1 MNSHTPTRVRL
12 AATFFALATAT
23 VSFAQI
29 PAEHAVVLTEQT
41 VSPRSL
47 LLDVDLKTGKFTP
60 MGRFGLDG
68 LPPLAVRH
76 DPVNR
81 DLIVAI
87 RWPTGS
93 RILRL
98 KYSGT
103 KLASQRVIADVS
115 GQVTDMVLALS
126 DQIFFTTG
134 GNTGGLWRMPRNGGK
149 AVQVAQMPRL
159 QGLATHFHTALS
171 GYAVQSGLQ
180 AKPVVDPSLVQVS
193 FQTGKINATPLKG
206 YRPLDITGV
215 AILPNAVQNKLLTH
229 ADGTIGEVVL
239 GKSRILS
246 LTPKLPAGGA
256 RRLRMRDNLVPYV
269 LGGKAHPRLA
279 TFAAFGNGGG
289 KRTVTMVTG
298 NMPGDPVDFDIT
310 PRGGPKLVPFG
321 STCGSMFMR
330 FGGTRGGIPQVGNQ
344 AFNLGLSGHKSSS
357 AILALGISDA
367 SFGGAPLPWALGGGC
382 QLLVSVDTL
391 FAATLDARGLGS
403 VLLPIPN
410 IPSLDGRIVFAQFAQ
425 APQGQLETSP
435 ALAVQVSK

>member
-12 AATFFALATAT
+12 AATFFVLATAT

-29 PAEHAVVLTEQT
+29 PAGHAVVLTEQT

-47 LLDVDLKTGKFTP
+47 LLDVDLQTGKFTP
-60 MGRFGLDG
+60 MGRFNLDG
-68 LPPLAVRH
+68 LQPLAVRH

-87 RWPTGS
+87 RWPNGGS

-103 KLASQRVIADVS
+103 KLASGRVIANVS

-126 DQIFFTTG
+126 DQIFFTTS

-159 QGLATHFHTALS
+159 QGVDIH

-180 AKPVVDPSLVQVS
+180 ARPVVDPSLVRVF

-206 YRPLDITGV
+206 YRPLDITGF
-215 AILPNAVQNKLLTH
+215 AILPNHARNKLLSH

-256 RRLRMRDNLVPYV
+256 RRLRMRNYLMPYV

-279 TFAAFGNGGG
+279 TFAAFDNGSG

-321 STCGSMFMR
+321 STCGSMIMR
-330 FGGTRGGIPQVGNQ
+330 FGGTPGGIPRVGNQ

-357 AILALGISDA
+357 AILALGLSDA
-367 SFGGAPLPWALGGGC
+367 SFGGAPLPLALGGGC
-382 QLLVSVDTL
+382 QLLVSADAL
-391 FAATLDARGLGS
+391 FAATIDARGMGS

-410 IPSLDGRIVFAQFAQ
+410 IPSLDGLIVFAQFAQ

>member
-134 GNTGGLWRMPRNGGK
+134 GHADYHQVTDHVETLDLEHLTNTIRAIAMG
-149 AVQVAQMPRL
+149 AETIV
-159 QGLATHFHTALS
+159 S
-171 GYAVQSGLQ
+171 GA
-180 AKPVVDPSLVQVS
+180 
-193 FQTGKINATPLKG
+193 ATPT
-206 YRPLDITGV
+206 RV
-215 AILPNAVQNKLLTH
+215 SLP
-229 ADGTIGEVVL
+229 DG
-239 GKSRILS
+239 
-246 LTPKLPAGGA
+246 
-256 RRLRMRDNLVPYV
+256 N
-269 LGGKAHPRLA
+269 
-279 TFAAFGNGGG
+279 
-289 KRTVTMVTG
+289 
-298 NMPGDPVDFDIT
+298 
-310 PRGGPKLVPFG
+310 
-321 STCGSMFMR
+321 
-330 FGGTRGGIPQVGNQ
+330 
-344 AFNLGLSGHKSSS
+344 
-357 AILALGISDA
+357 
-367 SFGGAPLPWALGGGC
+367 
-382 QLLVSVDTL
+382 
-391 FAATLDARGLGS
+391 
-403 VLLPIPN
+403 
-410 IPSLDGRIVFAQFAQ
+410 
-425 APQGQLETSP
+425 
-435 ALAVQVSK
+435 